1 MATMMTRAL
10 AKAGIKTKV
19 ENIEKFADD
28 ELISSW
34 AKDSVYYMS
43 SIEIIKGMG
52 ENKFGAKEEAS
63 REQALLISIRSIE
76 KLGK

>member
-1 MATMMTRAL
+1 MPLVR
-10 AKAGIKTKV
+10 
-19 ENIEKFADD
+19 
-28 ELISSW
+28 
-34 AKDSVYYMS
+34 
-43 SIEIIKGMG
+43 IEIIKGMG